1 MCDTA
6 PCTPGLVVRC
16 GGKTAAC
23 VWWWCW
29 YVAAPDTAPPDI
41 GADLELALALTSIR
55 HTGDREPVIG
65 MPPPY
70 WGVSTVH
77 CLGWVYNLSGSGVRD
92 YSPEYQG

>member
-6 PCTPGLVVRC
+6 PCTPGLVVWC

-55 HTGDREPVIG
+55 HRGQVTSDKDA
-65 MPPPY
+65 
-70 WGVSTVH
+70 TTL
-77 CLGWVYNLSGSGVRD
+77 LGSFYRPLSRVGL
-92 YSPEYQG
+92 

>member
-55 HTGDREPVIG
+55 HRGQETSDRDA
-65 MPPPY
+65 
-70 WGVSTVH
+70 STL
-77 CLGWVYNLSGSGVRD
+77 LGSF
-92 YSPEYQG
+92 YSPLSRVGL